1 MVWLS
6 KKLVDL
12 HTTLQIISISLY
24 KVVELGFPKKFF
36 NLRFSVK
43 PKGWICD
50 FP

>member
-1 MVWLS
+1 MVWLL
-6 KKLVDL
+6 KNLVDL

-43 PKGWICD
+43 ACVHFCD
-50 FP
+50 NP